1 MAAPLFL
8 LGRVYIVPMNRIR
21 ALSFFL
27 LTVTL
32 PSLAHVRSSDQLTPA
47 LPVADGVYMGLEPM
61 ASMNPHAPDA
71 LWFHENSILVRNGDF
86 ILDQLP
92 IQIQGGERTQSASD
106 GGFIT
111 YRGRFLS
118 KNGRFYASRRPF
130 MSDYVFFNTG
140 PTACEAYSQIDIYPI
155 KVTGQGFWLNGV
167 LYKPTSV
174 EARRFKELE
183 TTLKSEPIEYDGKH
197 PYYSKKH
204 FPNCKPNDL
213 SVLDD

>member
-1 MAAPLFL
+1 MNPIRVLSLLLLAAALPL
-8 LGRVYIVPMNRIR
+8 I
-21 ALSFFL
+21 
-27 LTVTL
+27 
-32 PSLAHVRSSDQLTPA
+32 AHVRSSDMLAPA
-47 LPVADGVYMGLEPM
+47 SPMPDGVYMGLEPM
-61 ASMNPHAPDA
+61 PSDNPHEPDA
-71 LWFHENSILVRNGDF
+71 LWYHENALLVKNGNFVLDEIPISIQNGT
-86 ILDQLP
+86 
-92 IQIQGGERTQSASD
+92 RTQSASD

-111 YRGRFLS
+111 YRGRFLA